1 MALFKCKMCGGDL
14 NITADEKIIECE
26 FCGTT
31 QTIPTS
37 KDENLQGLFNRAN
50 ILRMKSEF
58 DKAEQLY
65 EKIIEKDD
73 TQAEAYW
80 GLILC
85 KYGIEYVEDPE
96 TFKRI
101 PTCHRTSFDSI
112 IADEDYKSALN
123 YADSVQRG
131 IYEAEAKEIDR
142 IQKGILELSQKEEPY
157 DVFIC
162 YKEADNDGKR
172 TQDSVIANDIYHQLT
187 QEGLKV
193 FYAAITLENKLGT
206 AYEPY
211 IFAALNSA
219 IVMLVIGTKPEY
231 FNAVWVKNEWSRFLK
246 LIQKDRTKLLIPCY
260 RDMDA
265 YELPEEF
272 AHLQAQDMS
281 KIGFINDIVRGI
293 KKVVNLD
300 EQNNAVAKETIIQSG
315 NANIDP
321 LLKRA
326 FMFLE
331 DGNWKSAEEYC
342 EKVLDIDPECAEAYL
357 GKLMAETKSK
367 NVADIGSS
375 IMESKVSIGSG
386 KYIIENCFN
395 KLDFI
400 KYVREILGLGLKE
413 AKEFVEHEP
422 VIMDIPDAYLNDIK
436 KICNLTLSA
445 RTVTDITSPIR
456 ANKNYEKFIRFASKE
471 RADEINTYIVSW
483 EKKKRDKEL
492 EDLYTKAVHKMNAA
506 TTEEEL
512 KEAISIFESISGYKD
527 SNSLLP
533 ECEKMAMEKT
543 YIEAKDMMDWEG
555 IDNYEKAAKLFNEI
569 INYKDSKQLK
579 EKCLKKVEECKA
591 EIERQLKEK
600 KQREEQERLEREK
613 QVKEEKVRKEQE
625 RIEKEKQEQAKLE
638 EKARIAERNKKITI
652 IGSVAAVIVTVFVV
666 ILNTVIIP
674 NNKYN
679 KAIKLIE
686 NEEYQEA
693 YDILS
698 NLVHKDSAEKAEE
711 IKNVLMPTKE
721 LTELCG
727 EAFVEKYVENGK
739 ITFGSYEQDNNTSNG
754 KEKITWK
761 LVAKESKRV
770 YVVSEYAL
778 SYGEFKEYDAS
789 FEGTPSWFNSS
800 IRNWLNNDFYND
812 AFTDQEKKEIA
823 TINYINSNGEQT
835 GDYDNITLLSLQ
847 EVEKFITITKD
858 RTCTPTVYASSTGG
872 GFAEEP
878 NENTAW
884 WLRTKGDHLDHAA
897 IINEDGYNGSHNV
910 SSVDAVRPALWISL
924 SDN

>member
-37 KDENLQGLFNRAN
+37 KDENLLGLFNRAN

-219 IVMLVIGTKPEY
+219 KVMLVIGTKPEY

-638 EKARIAERNKKITI
+638 EKARIAERNKKISI

-847 EVEKFITITKD
+847 EVDKFITITKD